1 MKLIPN
7 EKGKI
12 VLVNQD
18 GENVFFDYA
27 VDANEALNM
36 KDENGASRYTLPGVI
51 PKTKDFAPEKKVEFF
66 DESKRITKKSKKE
79 KEEVEIAAVQV
90 CIWSST
96 DQIRLKKRIKRLM
109 KKAGFAFMG
118 ANDNLETDTKIF
130 MNAARFM
137 AAEEAEQEDEEE

>member
-1 MKLIPN
+1 MDIV
-7 EKGKI
+7 GKTLETLAVLEDEGII
-12 VLVNQD
+12 VQQ
-18 GENVFFDYA
+18 GWY
-27 VDANEALNM
+27 
-36 KDENGASRYTLPGVI
+36 
-51 PKTKDFAPEKKVEFF
+51 
-66 DESKRITKKSKKE
+66 DESIKKLHVTVWNLGDYGGEGSDDE
-79 KEEVEIAAVQV
+79 TEVEIAAVQV

-96 DQIRLKKRIKRLM
+96 DQIRLKKRIRRLM

>member
-1 MKLIPN
+1 MDIVKKTLDALAVLEAEGITVQQGWYDADI
-7 EKGKI
+7 KGLH
-12 VLVNQD
+12 VTVWNLGD
-18 GENVFFDYA
+18 YGGEHSD
-27 VDANEALNM
+27 D
-36 KDENGASRYTLPGVI
+36 D
-51 PKTKDFAPEKKVEFF
+51 
-66 DESKRITKKSKKE
+66 
-79 KEEVEIAAVQV
+79 EEVEIAAVQV

-109 KKAGFAFMG
+109 KKAGFTFMG